1 MIDAIRDLMYYGV
14 QMDYASKAGV
24 RQLHFKEG
32 SVSDPL
38 GEVDSYSVEP
48 SYHGRTLIRF
58 YKEGTPAGYLEH
70 QRHGVWQGNNRSVW
84 TQLKPVDQTPWLN
97 LRNYVPPKKT
107 KVEPIVENVQSIREF
122 DSYEATYEWEPT
134 SQEAIVFLVKS
145 ANTSIVQLLES
156 GALETRQSD
165 GTVRDVIIELDGLP
179 IVGLKDLQNK
189 VIEVGQRNQFPVHI
203 VLHPTQFGEGRLNVN
218 AHQNAFK
225 KYERVLFVS
234 EPVKFSESAFDLA
247 FRLYEYEVGVQCQH
261 PTATTVYGISA
272 NDGAKFKTIDAMLEN
287 VYVMDKSV
295 WSAIESKVL
304 EFKKLFLINDYA
316 KRPHHSIVKWV
327 QDEFKIR
334 LEVSDVLKV
343 VDAIAYSLL
352 DSRVVGLET
361 PRACK
366 VGEPYSSPQDKNRKT
381 FN

>member
-1 MIDAIRDLMYYGV
+1 MIDAIRDLMHQGV
-14 QMDYASKAGV
+14 QMDYASKVGV
-24 RQLHFKEG
+24 RQLHFQEG
-32 SVSDPL
+32 KVSDPL
-38 GEVDSYSVEP
+38 GEVDAYSVEL

-58 YKEGTPAGYLEH
+58 YKDGAPAGYLEH

-84 TQLKPVDQTPWLN
+84 TQLKPVDQIPWLN

-107 KVEPIVENVQSIREF
+107 KVQPIVENVQAIREF
-122 DSYEATYEWEPT
+122 DSYESSYDWEPT

-156 GALETRQSD
+156 GQLETRQSD
-165 GTVRDVIIELDGLP
+165 GTVRDVIVELDGLP
-179 IVGLKDLQNK
+179 IVGLNDLQNK
-189 VIEVGQRNQFPVHI
+189 VKDAAQGNQFPVHT
-203 VLHPTQFGEGRLNVN
+203 VLHRTHFGEGRLTVN

-234 EPVKFSESAFDLA
+234 EPVKFSDSAFDLA
-247 FRLYEYEVGVQCQH
+247 FRLYEYEQDQGET
-261 PTATTVYGISA
+261 PTAATVYGITA
-272 NDGAKFKTIDAMLEN
+272 NDGAKFKTTDGMLEN
-287 VYVMDKSV
+287 VYVMDKAV
-295 WSAIESKVL
+295 WSAIETKVL
-304 EFKKLFLINDYA
+304 EFKKLFLINEYA
-316 KRPHHSIVKWV
+316 SRPHHSIIKWV
-327 QDEFKIR
+327 YDEFQVR

-343 VDAIAYSLL
+343 MDMIAHRLL

-366 VGEPYSSPQDKNRKT
+366 VGEPYSSTQDKNRKT